1 MPMIR
6 IDNAPHLA
14 GKQQELLLQA
24 ALWSGE
30 PAIQAWENW
39 KTIIDFDC
47 YMDNESFSLLPLLY
61 KNLRRHSVSDPFM
74 SKLKGIYRQAWCEN
88 QVYFQAVEGVV
99 RDLHRAT
106 IPTLLLNGIALSL
119 KYYREDALRTIKD
132 SQVLVPVDRAE
143 EAAQLLAQ
151 SGWKP
156 LSNIS
161 KSCYPFQEA
170 VTFLNGSDLRLD
182 ICWDPS
188 FENHGKDGQTCL
200 WRDATPITIAKV
212 PTHTLGPTA
221 TLRHSLLGG
230 SDGNSEA
237 RIGWIADAMAVLNSA
252 GSTVDW
258 THLMNTASKRRMVF
272 QLKTRVG
279 LLHKLFRPLVPSTVV
294 AQVQEMP
301 LPYRERIEIRFKS
314 PRSEF
319 GKWAL
324 RVIGAVRECLRDKLN
339 ARSQVLREYVRRYSD
354 LWRNTKVLET
364 ALAKL
369 TGVESLLA
377 HYAMKSCNY
386 SFSQDYVS
394 DRASVWNEHLAGFK
408 GKNNIHMLEVGS
420 FEGRS
425 AIWFLNNVLTHS
437 SSTITCI
444 DTFPHRIVEIRFD
457 HNLKVSGFSSRV
469 TKVKGK
475 SRQLL
480 PLFREKNFDLIYID
494 GSHRAEDVR
503 AEALLSWWLLKP
515 GGIVIFDDYLWELEL
530 PAEDRPQIAI
540 DEFVT
545 EFRSELEILHNG
557 YQLIVRKATC
567 SVAAG
572 ISPR

>member
-132 SQVLVPVDRAE
+132 SQVLRPVDRAE

-161 KSCYPFQEA
+161 KSRYPFQEA

-182 ICWDPS
+182 ICWNPS
-188 FENHGKDGQTCL
+188 FENRETEDQTCL
-200 WRDATPITIAKV
+200 WRDATPITIAEV

-230 SDGNSEA
+230 SDGNF
-237 RIGWIADAMAVLNSA
+237 G
-252 GSTVDW
+252 
-258 THLMNTASKRRMVF
+258 
-272 QLKTRVG
+272 TR
-279 LLHKLFRPLVPSTVV
+279 L
-294 AQVQEMP
+294 
-301 LPYRERIEIRFKS
+301 
-314 PRSEF
+314 RS
-319 GKWAL
+319 L
-324 RVIGAVRECLRDKLN
+324 C
-339 ARSQVLREYVRRYSD
+339 RS
-354 LWRNTKVLET
+354 
-364 ALAKL
+364 
-369 TGVESLLA
+369 
-377 HYAMKSCNY
+377 H
-386 SFSQDYVS
+386 
-394 DRASVWNEHLAGFK
+394 
-408 GKNNIHMLEVGS
+408 
-420 FEGRS
+420 
-425 AIWFLNNVLTHS
+425 
-437 SSTITCI
+437 
-444 DTFPHRIVEIRFD
+444 
-457 HNLKVSGFSSRV
+457 
-469 TKVKGK
+469 
-475 SRQLL
+475 
-480 PLFREKNFDLIYID
+480 
-494 GSHRAEDVR
+494 
-503 AEALLSWWLLKP
+503 
-515 GGIVIFDDYLWELEL
+515 GG
-530 PAEDRPQIAI
+530 
-540 DEFVT
+540 
-545 EFRSELEILHNG
+545 
-557 YQLIVRKATC
+557 
-567 SVAAG
+567 
-572 ISPR
+572 